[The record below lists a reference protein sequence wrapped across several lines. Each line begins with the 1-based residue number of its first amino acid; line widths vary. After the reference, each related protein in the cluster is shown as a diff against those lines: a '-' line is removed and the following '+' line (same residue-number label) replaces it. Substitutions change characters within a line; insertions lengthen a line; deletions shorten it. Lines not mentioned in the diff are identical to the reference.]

1 MMAGWTKEDP
11 ATAKKMPVEGDVPV
25 LEYIQFGHTT
35 GLHWCVQSILIRKVL
50 ATSRGYY
57 GGVEVSSGWDS
68 NPGPFVAAD
77 GVLDW
82 DSNQEPPARFKNSE
96 EN

>member
-35 GLHWCVQSILIRKVL
+35 GQHWCVQSILNCEGL
-50 ATSRGYY
+50 MTSRGYY
-57 GGVEVSSGWDS
+57 GWGS
-68 NPGPFVAAD
+68 NPGPFVAAG
-77 GVLDW
+77 GVLGW
-82 DSNQEPPARFKNSE
+82 DSNREPPARIENSDE
-96 EN
+96 K